1 MKEVEKGLQ
10 EISIQMKEQIDIQF
24 KELREEIGKIFEKQ
38 KKEINKEF
46 EEQNKSIEKKF
57 EEQDKRIDKKFEEQD
72 KRIDKKFEE
81 QDKKIE
87 KKFEERFEKQ
97 NKELAIELRNIVEYI
112 CNRNDKKINNVEQ
125 KVDKEIK
132 NNKVAHDGYNA
143 KMYKIELSQSNLES
157 KVYDLESSKKI
168 TSNV

>member
-46 EEQNKSIEKKF
+46 EEQN
-57 EEQDKRIDKKFEEQD
+57 